1 MRHERPRARP
11 KRLQIGD
18 EEDDEP
24 TYVEEES
31 NNTLSKAE
39 YDAIISE
46 PQKEGQIELDV
57 QPPTKPEN
65 LGAVKL
71 SPSKE
76 VVIDFGARK
85 KRKAGRI
92 ITEEVIQR
100 PHEGSKPTMPPDGDV
115 LTVEVMPKTKKNKR
129 QMKLSFDE

>member
-39 YDAIISE
+39 YDAIISKPE
-46 PQKEGQIELDV
+46 KEEQIELDT
-57 QPPTKPEN
+57 QPQTKPEK
-65 LGAVKL
+65 LGAAR
-71 SPSKE
+71 SPPSKE
-76 VVIDFGARK
+76 TIIDFGARK
-85 KRKAGRI
+85 KRKAGKI
-92 ITEEVIQR
+92 ITEEVVQL
-100 PHEGSKPTMPPDGDV
+100 PNEGSKPTMPDGDV
-115 LTVEVMPKTKKNKR
+115 LTVEVVPKTKKSKR